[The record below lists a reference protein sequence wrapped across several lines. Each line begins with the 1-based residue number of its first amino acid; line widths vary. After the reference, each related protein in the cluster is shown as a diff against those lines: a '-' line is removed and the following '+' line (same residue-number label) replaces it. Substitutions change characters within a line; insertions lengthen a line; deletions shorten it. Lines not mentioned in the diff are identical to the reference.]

1 MKTLALVFQN
11 ADTPQVIDLM
21 RRTFEEVF
29 ARSVQ
34 VEVYFMDR
42 IGETEQICADV
53 LVVNSTVSL
62 LALRPH
68 TPSFQHPEDLSR
80 QHSRHSGGYGR
91 SAGQRHAGQCARDDR
106 YPL

>member
-34 VEVYFMDR
+34 VGVYFMDR

-53 LVVNSTVSL
+53 LVVNRTVSL

-68 TPSFQHPEDLSR
+68 PPSFPNVAVSYTHLTLPTNSK
-80 QHSRHSGGYGR
+80 G
-91 SAGQRHAGQCARDDR
+91 
-106 YPL
+106 

>member
-34 VEVYFMDR
+34 VEVYLWT
-42 IGETEQICADV
+42 G
-53 LVVNSTVSL
+53 
-62 LALRPH
+62 
-68 TPSFQHPEDLSR
+68 
-80 QHSRHSGGYGR
+80 SGKRSR
-91 SAGQRHAGQCARDDR
+91 SAPMCWW
-106 YPL
+106 

>member
-34 VEVYFMDR
+34 VEAYFMDR
-42 IGETEQICADV
+42 IGET
-53 LVVNSTVSL
+53 
-62 LALRPH
+62 
-68 TPSFQHPEDLSR
+68 
-80 QHSRHSGGYGR
+80 
-91 SAGQRHAGQCARDDR
+91 
-106 YPL
+106 